1 MKKTIIT
8 RFAPSPTGFLH
19 VGGARTALFNYLFA
33 RKNEGVFRLRIEDTD
48 RNRSSE
54 EMTQKI
60 FDGLKWL
67 GMDWDGEVVFQ
78 GANVERHREMASLLL
93 EKGWAYRCFC
103 TPEDLA
109 EKRKKADPKKA
120 GSYFYDKTC
129 RNLSP
134 AEIRGHLE
142 QNKPFAI
149 RFKTPEG
156 QTSWED
162 AVHGEIKINNR
173 EIDDFIILRSDR
185 SPVYQLAVVVDDH
198 DMGITHVIRGDDHL
212 SNTPKQILLYLAFGW
227 NIPLFVHLPL
237 ILGPDKKRL
246 SKRHGAT
253 SVEEYRKAGV
263 LPEAMFNYLVFLG
276 WSPGENREIMS
287 REEIINRFS
296 LDGISKNSPIFD
308 EKKLFWMNGPYLSHK
323 DAAELLPEIVR
334 IWEENGFLDKKR
346 SAEEKE
352 WLLAVIDLLK
362 TRAHNFADFADM
374 GSYFFLDPESYQAKG
389 VKKYFDNSKVWK
401 WLEKTALKLSELT
414 EFNETTIEET
424 VRGIA
429 AEYEIAAAKLIHPL
443 RLALTGRTA
452 SPGLFEVMKLLGKET
467 VLRRLQKIFKQ
478 KEVLENLKQAEQE

>member
-1 MKKTIIT
+1 MKKAIIT

-33 RKNEGVFRLRIEDTD
+33 RKNEGIFRLRIEDTD
-48 RNRSSE
+48 RNRSSA

-60 FDGLKWL
+60 LDGLKWL
-67 GMDWDGEVVFQ
+67 GMEWDGDVVFQ
-78 GANVERHREMASLLL
+78 GANVERHREMAELLL
-93 EKGWAYRCFC
+93 KKGWTYRCFC
-103 TPEDLA
+103 TPEELA
-109 EKRKKADPKKA
+109 QKRKNADPKMT
-120 GSYFYDKTC
+120 GSFFYDKTC

-134 AEIRGHLE
+134 DEISERLE

-156 QTSWED
+156 QTSWKD
-162 AVHGEIKINNR
+162 AVHGEIKINNN
-173 EIDDFIILRSDR
+173 EIDDFIILRSDG

-212 SNTPKQILLYLAFGW
+212 SNTPKQILLYQAFGW
-227 NIPLFVHLPL
+227 DLPRFAHVPL

-263 LPEAMFNYLVFLG
+263 LPDAMFNYLVFLG
-276 WSPGENREIMS
+276 WSPGEDREIMS
-287 REEIINRFS
+287 REEIVARFS
-296 LDGISKNSPIFD
+296 LEGISKNSPVFD
-308 EKKLFWMNGPYLSHK
+308 EKKLLWMNGFYLSQK
-323 DAAELLPEIVR
+323 ETTELFPEIVR
-334 IWEENGFLDKKR
+334 IWEENGFLDEKETVEK
-346 SAEEKE
+346 KE

-362 TRAHNFADFADM
+362 PRAHNFADFAHL
-374 GSYFFLDPESYQAKG
+374 GSYFFRDPESYEEKG
-389 VKKYFDNSKVWK
+389 MKKYLKNNEVWN
-401 WLEKTALKLSELT
+401 WLEKTETALEKLVDYSEA
-414 EFNETTIEET
+414 TIEGT

-467 VLRRLQKIFKQ
+467 VLRRLKNFTRRKD
-478 KEVLENLKQAEQE
+478 VLENFTTS